1 MIKVC
6 HISNV
11 HNLHDPRILYR
22 ECTSL
27 VNANFDVSLVIQ
39 ADKHE
44 IINGVKIIPLKKTN
58 NRVYRMFCLTW
69 VALFK
74 ALKTK
79 SKIYHFRD
87 PEFIFHGCILRL
99 LGKKV
104 VFDVHE
110 NISLQ
115 IKEKDW
121 LPFNKVISKAYIVL
135 DFIASK
141 LFYLVL
147 AEKSYDAHY
156 KKFNAKSIIV
166 YNYPDL
172 PFFKEYINS
181 DRIKRETNEIFY
193 CGGVFHNRGFD
204 VIIKAL
210 YLLKQKNIP
219 FYFHCIGRYSSDY
232 LNGIYEM
239 PEYNEIKNQIKFY
252 GYLQLNEAYEISK
265 SCKVGLAILRP
276 IGNYMNSYSTK
287 NFEYM
292 AIGLPTIT
300 SNFKLYTDIYDVYPC
315 GICIN
320 PVDPKEMMDAMVK
333 IFNNEDNIAK
343 SFSFVGIEVS
353 EKYFNWETESIKIKD
368 LYNNLITN

>member
-79 SKIYHFRD
+79 SKIYHFHD

-172 PFFKEYINS
+172 PFFKEYINNE
-181 DRIKRETNEIFY
+181 RIK
-193 CGGVFHNRGFD
+193 
-204 VIIKAL
+204 
-210 YLLKQKNIP
+210 
-219 FYFHCIGRYSSDY
+219 
-232 LNGIYEM
+232 LNN
-239 PEYNEIKNQIKFY
+239 NEIKNHIKFY
-252 GYLQLNEAYEISK
+252 GYLPLNKAYEISK

-320 PVDPKEMMDAMVK
+320 PVDPKEMRDAMVK